1 MANKSNS
8 SSVAASPRR
17 AHHVSMSSSMPVASP
32 VSGSPSTSALSSSA
46 STSINAIGLKRST
59 SAHSAASSRS
69 HRSVRTRRR
78 PGHHSQQ
85 SPSTSSIN
93 TTAANTISD
102 KSLTSFPSFS
112 GESPRLD
119 ANLGFSSISG
129 KPNNATTAAI
139 NATSTSVQ
147 AKSLAIRP
155 SLMPRTQSAA
165 GSLQNGKHHNSTP
178 RDRFGIGIVPS
189 PALAEPVTTPATTS
203 SAMIVENLTRG
214 DEDATESRGL
224 FEDDPIAITK
234 IPGALHLAGDDHIER
249 LIARHGAVSL
259 VRQIAEDLAMRDV
272 QMSAARRRAEERE
285 RALRRICRE
294 SGLSNLELE
303 QRLKAV
309 ETEMRDVDSTK
320 RRPASMLSDMMS
332 DAMDCDVLKDT
343 NDATIRAV
351 SNSTSGVATGGKQNP
366 SITGTKGTI
375 RGWKDYIWG
384 GTAKKTD
391 SPSHTPGKTGVVRG
405 TGSGNDKRPPLQ
417 ESLFHPPEQDA
428 PGSSHVGGSV
438 RSSSRSSAISIKTT
452 ESELSRKT
460 SLASLALRLV
470 AGGGSTSVRDS
481 DTQRGRSKTAA
492 SNLPAHSGTVSARP
506 SPAAR
511 ALSMQLAP
519 KGSMGSVNSAKSAAI
534 SSTVRRSGATPI
546 SVPARGTL
554 PERWDTMKNSPP
566 GAGSSTDPIQSDE
579 NFGPVEMDTILPP
592 DAQPPTLTHIYNRYA
607 IREKLL
613 TDRYGFIYDQRRKKR
628 QRDAAKLAQSGGK
641 DKRSIH
647 KEMLTSNGARASISP
662 NGMVEEGG
670 DEEED
675 QDACPPSPS
684 QESAADVPKSR
695 WQDYLKVATF
705 PTELLAHMPSI
716 NMPFLEV
723 TEGSDLPS
731 KSPTPSTSAS
741 TTSVAQ
747 GKIRGFA
754 PTASTTTSAPVST
767 QGETSS
773 SSDSTTATT
782 ATATS
787 SSSTTS
793 LPSTSQ
799 HDAIATS
806 DDTEP
811 VKLLLKQLSDM
822 HDHLQR
828 ERTVRWNDF
837 LRKVRAERKREG
849 EAAAAAAAA
858 AAEARFEAPAVILP
872 EAKLTDGEM
881 IGVSGLG
888 NKGKVGRAKWNEFK
902 TLVLSGI
909 PVAYRAKI
917 WAECSGATGLRIP
930 GYYDDIVAQGKNGLD
945 ETVVSQI
952 DMDIRRTL
960 TDNIFFRKGPGVE
973 KLNEVLLA
981 YAHRN
986 PDVGYCQ
993 GMNLIAANL
1002 LLITPAAEDAFWIL
1016 ASIVELILPSGYYDH
1031 WLLASRADQ
1040 HVLRE
1045 YVASVLPRLSSH
1057 LDALGIELEALT
1069 FQWFLSVFT
1078 DCLSAEALFRVWDVV
1093 LCTHDGSTFLFQVA
1107 LALLKLN
1114 EPALLSCEGSA
1125 AVYTYINHQM
1135 TNHAISIDG
1144 LVQASEGLRRL
1155 VKRDDVMEKRER
1167 AQEREREVLRQR
1179 ELRLAAVA
1187 SV

>member
-1 MANKSNS
+1 MASKSTL
-8 SSVAASPRR
+8 SSVATSPRGPR
-17 AHHVSMSSSMPVASP
+17 HVAMSSSMPVASGVP
-32 VSGSPSTSALSSSA
+32 GSPSPSAISSSG
-46 STSINAIGLKRST
+46 SEPITGIGLERSVST
-59 SAHSAASSRS
+59 HSATSSRS

-78 PGHHSQQ
+78 LGHHSQQ

-93 TTAANTISD
+93 TTSNTSD

-112 GESPRLD
+112 GESPRPD
-119 ANLGFSSISG
+119 GSFEFGSIG
-129 KPNNATTAAI
+129 KELKNTHT
-139 NATSTSVQ
+139 ATSTFSRGK
-147 AKSLAIRP
+147 APALRP
-155 SLMPRTQSAA
+155 PLMPRTQSAA
-165 GSLQNGKHHNSTP
+165 GSLQHG
-178 RDRFGIGIVPS
+178 RDYATSKERFGIGIVPS
-189 PALAEPVTTPATTS
+189 SALAEPVTTPATTS
-203 SAMIVENLTRG
+203 SATIVENLTRG
-214 DEDATESRGL
+214 DADATESRGL
-224 FEDDPIAITK
+224 FEDDPIATTK

-249 LIARHGAVSL
+249 LITRHGAVSL

-303 QRLKAV
+303 QRLRAV
-309 ETEMRDVDSTK
+309 EAEMRDTDGTK

-343 NDATIRAV
+343 NDSTIRAA
-351 SNSTSGVATGGKQNP
+351 SATTAVMTAEGKQD
-366 SITGTKGTI
+366 SRRTASKGTI

-384 GTAKKTD
+384 GTAKKMD
-391 SPSHTPGKTGVVRG
+391 ASSHAPGKTAVVRG
-405 TGSGNDKRPPLQ
+405 SASERRPPLQ
-417 ESLFHPPEQDA
+417 DDLFQPPEQDILA
-428 PGSSHVGGSV
+428 SSNVSSSV
-438 RSSSRSSAISIKTT
+438 RSSSRSSAVSHKTT
-452 ESELSRKT
+452 ESESFRKT
-460 SLASLALRLV
+460 SLASFALRLV
-470 AGGGSTSVRDS
+470 AGGGSSSVRDS
-481 DTQRGRSKTAA
+481 DTARGRSKTTAA
-492 SNLPAHSGTVSARP
+492 NLAAHANTVSVRP
-506 SPAAR
+506 SPATR
-511 ALSMQLAP
+511 ALSMQLAS
-519 KGSMGSVNSAKSAAI
+519 KGSISSLNSTKSAAGT
-534 SSTVRRSGATPI
+534 STTRRPGATPI
-546 SVPARGTL
+546 SLPGRAAL

-566 GAGSSTDPIQSDE
+566 GATASTGSTRSDE
-579 NFGPVEMDTILPP
+579 NYGPVEMDTILPP
-592 DAQPPTLTHIYNRYA
+592 DAQPPTLTYIYNRYA

-628 QRDAAKLAQSGGK
+628 QRDAAKLAQSSSK
-641 DKRSIH
+641 DKRSMH
-647 KEMLTSNGARASISP
+647 KEMLTNNGARASVSP
-662 NGMVEEGG
+662 AG
-670 DEEED
+670 DEENDIEE
-675 QDACPPSPS
+675 QSPS
-684 QESAADVPKSR
+684 QDSSTEATKSR
-695 WQDYLKVATF
+695 WQDYLSVATF

-716 NMPFLEV
+716 NVPFLEV
-723 TEGSDLPS
+723 TEGADLPP
-731 KSPTPSTSAS
+731 KSPTPSITASMTSAS
-741 TTSVAQ
+741 Q

-754 PTASTTTSAPVST
+754 PTAAAPTSAPVST
-767 QGETSS
+767 EEDTPSS
-773 SSDSTTATT
+773 SRSV
-782 ATATS
+782 
-787 SSSTTS
+787 TTS
-793 LPSTSQ
+793 LPVDSQ
-799 HDAIATS
+799 PDASIMT

-811 VKLLLKQLSDM
+811 VKILLKQLSDM
-822 HDHLQR
+822 HDRLQR

-849 EAAAAAAAA
+849 EAAAAAAVA
-858 AAEARFEAPAVILP
+858 AAEARFETPAVILP

-881 IGVSGLG
+881 VGIAGLG

-902 TLVLSGI
+902 TLVLGGI

-917 WAECSGATGLRIP
+917 WAECSGATGLRTP
-930 GYYDDIVAQGKNGLD
+930 GYYDDVVAQGEKGLD

-973 KLNEVLLA
+973 KLNQVLLA

-1045 YVASVLPRLSSH
+1045 YVASVLPRLSTH

-1093 LCTHDGSTFLFQVA
+1093 LCTQDGSTFLFQVA

-1114 EPALLSCEGSA
+1114 ESALLDCDGSA

-1144 LVQASEGLRRL
+1144 LVQASEGLRKL

-1179 ELRLAAVA
+1179 EMRLAAA
-1187 SV
+1187 ATSTSS